1 MMKKAVKMM
10 MALFMLVTS
19 VAAFSQSK
27 TVTGTVTSELD
38 GNPIVEATVRVKGS
52 LVAVRTDS
60 RGAYSVNVPE
70 GSIQILI
77 FSHEDFDEKEV
88 AIDGRSVVKVEL
100 FSNIRFNQYGVP
112 VERKAL
118 DAEGRE
124 GFLVFESKDRE
135 YKIWFDTRVQID
147 GAFMWGAKYNEIISF
162 GTEVRRAR
170 FAMKVELPGNWEGE
184 LDLDFAD
191 SRADLKDA
199 FLKYSF
205 GKNKWIRF
213 GNFKERFSM
222 ETNTTSRYLPLM
234 ERPVVTRVLTPS
246 RALGLQAAYGAG
258 PVIGFAGVHFQDVGG
273 WEEVEIRKTNYQNG
287 FSEGYSLTG
296 KLTLMPF
303 YKDPNKGL
311 HLAVAGSYR
320 TPKSH
325 VRAGMQNAVRFDS
338 RSYPNVNRLK
348 YLDTD
353 RFVADHYTLSNIELG
368 AYLGGLKLQSEI
380 TSASVT
386 RPDNLGV
393 EKFSGFYVM
402 GSYMLFGGKH
412 RYNVYDGEFTQPST
426 GKNWGDVELAM
437 RYEYLD
443 MNSREEFMKGAG
455 EGFTLGLNYYAK
467 NNVKLV
473 LNYRYANHDRYA
485 NGRGALFV
493 GYDINGNLTKNPQQV
508 ADIQGKGGDSYHGLS
523 FRVEVAF

>member
-1 MMKKAVKMM
+1 MLCLLVMLGTAVYGQ
-10 MALFMLVTS
+10 TR
-19 VAAFSQSK
+19 
-27 TVTGTVTSELD
+27 TVTGVVTSNLD
-38 GNPIVEATVRVKGS
+38 GNPVPEVTVRVKGS
-52 LVAVRTDS
+52 LIAVQTNDAGRYRVD
-60 RGAYSVNVPE
+60 VPASSSDVLTFNHPE
-70 GSIQILI
+70 
-77 FSHEDFDEKEV
+77 FDEREV
-88 AIDGRSVVKVEL
+88 NLEGRTNVDVVL
-100 FSNIRFNQYGVP
+100 ISNIRFNQYGVP
-112 VERKAL
+112 VERKVL
-118 DAEGRE
+118 DTEARE
-124 GFLVFESKDRE
+124 GFLVMESKDGD
-135 YKIWFDTRVQID
+135 YKVWFDTRVQID
-147 GAFMWGAKYNEIISF
+147 GAYMWGWKYNQIPTF
-162 GTEVRRAR
+162 GMEVRRAR
-170 FAMKVELPGNWEGE
+170 LAMKVELPGNWEGE
-184 LDLDFAD
+184 LDMDFAD

-205 GKNKWIRF
+205 AKNKWIRV

-246 RALGLQAAYGAG
+246 RHLGIQAGYGVG
-258 PVIGFAGVHFQDVGG
+258 PVIAFAGVHFQDVGG
-273 WEEVEIRKTNYQNG
+273 WEEVETRKTNYQNG
-287 FSEGYSLTG
+287 YSEGYSLTG
-296 KLTLMPF
+296 KFTLMPL
-303 YKDPNKGL
+303 YKDVNKGL

-353 RFVADHYTLSNIELG
+353 RFVADHYTLSNIELAG
-368 AYLGGLKLQSEI
+368 YIGGLKLQSEI
-380 TSASVT
+380 TAASVT

-412 RYNVYDGEFTQPST
+412 RYNVYDGEFTAPST
-426 GKNWGDVELAM
+426 GKSWGDIELAM

-443 MNSREEFMKGAG
+443 MNSREEFMKGSG
-455 EGFTLGLNYYAK
+455 EGWTVGLNYYAK

-473 LNYRYANHDRYA
+473 VNYRYANHDRYA

-493 GYDINGNLTKNPQQV
+493 GHDINGELTRNPQQV
-508 ADIQGKGGDSYHGLS
+508 ADPKGTAGDSYHGIS